1 VENIRPIQIS
11 VIIPTLNGVGRIEG
25 CLESLLEQDIPRE
38 SYEIIVVDDESSD
51 ATVEVCLSLNVDRV
65 LVSGKRDIEWSKALG
80 VNNSSGRYVLFIDD
94 DNRLVGKSWLSNAI
108 KIMEDDQ
115 FVGGVEAGYFSYR
128 KEDAMAN
135 RYCALMGTNDPLVYY
150 LRRTDRLTYFDKGW
164 TKASAERYEDVNLI
178 KLRFDGSEIPTLGS
192 QGFLTTRELISDFP
206 FTNRFLH
213 MDFCAHISTSRRP
226 FFVLTKNS
234 VDHDHCDSSKQ
245 FVKKCRRNAMIY
257 LADGGSRNYSYEL
270 SLWKKT
276 KLALICL
283 TFVIPIRDSIRGFS
297 KVRDVAWF
305 LHPIL
310 SCWVFIVYSKLSIRD
325 TLKANPKLIS
335 ISQEATKI

>member
-1 VENIRPIQIS
+1 VENSKPIQIS

-25 CLESLLEQDIPRE
+25 CLESLFGQDIPRE
-38 SYEIIVVDDESSD
+38 NYEIIVVDDGSSD

-65 LVSGKRDIEWSKALG
+65 MVSGRKDIEWSKALG

-108 KIMEDDQ
+108 KIMEDDHM
-115 FVGGVEAGYFSYR
+115 VGGVEAGYFSYR
-128 KEDAMAN
+128 KDDAMAN

-164 TKASAERYEDVNLI
+164 TKASAERYEDANLI
-178 KLRFDGSEIPTLGS
+178 KLRFDGFKIPTLGS

-206 FTNRFLH
+206 FTDRFLH
-213 MDFCAHISTSRRP
+213 MDFCAHISNRRR

-234 VDHDHCDSSKQ
+234 VDHDHCGSSKQ
-245 FVKKCRRNAMIY
+245 FVKKCRRNATIY
-257 LADGGSRNYSYEL
+257 LADGGSRSYSYEL
-270 SLWKKT
+270 SLSKKI

-283 TFVIPIRDSIRGFS
+283 TFVIPIRDSLRGFS

-310 SCWVFIVYSKLSIRD
+310 CCWVFIVYSKLRTEDILRNS
-325 TLKANPKLIS
+325 LKSFS